1 MGKTYVFYNPLAGN
15 GKGAE
20 GLGYLDT
27 QIEGE
32 KILYDMTSA
41 ESYDGILAEMSDE
54 DTIIL
59 CGGDGTLNRFI
70 NQASEKLLDR
80 KILYYPNGS
89 GNDFA
94 HDLGYK
100 GGDALY
106 PMNDYLKDLP
116 VAEIKGKTYRFLNGI
131 GYGIDGYCC
140 EEGDRLR
147 AANQKKINYTSIA
160 IKGLLFYYK
169 PKNVTVTVDGV
180 SHNYKKVWLTPM
192 MNGRFF
198 GGGMMPTPNQDRL
211 NPERTMSVMVF
222 HGCSKFRVLAIFPSI
237 FKGEHVKNKKQVE
250 ILVGREIVVE
260 YDKPAPAQID
270 GETVPNVTKVTVRSA
285 VAVPEKQEVV

>member
-1 MGKTYVFYNPLAGN
+1 M
-15 GKGAE
+15 
-20 GLGYLDT
+20 
-27 QIEGE
+27 
-32 KILYDMTSA
+32 
-41 ESYDGILAEMSDE
+41 
-54 DTIIL
+54 
-59 CGGDGTLNRFI
+59 
-70 NQASEKLLDR
+70 
-80 KILYYPNGS
+80 
-89 GNDFA
+89 
-94 HDLGYK
+94 
-100 GGDALY
+100 
-106 PMNDYLKDLP
+106 
-116 VAEIKGKTYRFLNGI
+116 
-131 GYGIDGYCC
+131 
-140 EEGDRLR
+140 R

-270 GETVPNVTKVTVRSA
+270 GETVPNVTKVTVRSG